1 MYEFDEK
8 VEVTTTIETKEI
20 TVKIV
25 EGDDV
30 IATATFKQDPEV
42 FRLLRKAIQLVTD

>member
-8 VEVTTTIETKEI
+8 VEVTTSIQTKQI

-25 EGDDV
+25 EGEEIV
-30 IATATFKQDPEV
+30 AMATFKQDPEV
-42 FRLLRKAIQLVTD
+42 FRLLKKAIQLVTE